1 MKYVFNEIT
10 HYRFPT
16 HVNDLV
22 MDRAEAETSE
32 AFMVVLQ
39 PGEAPPLHKHDD
51 TEQVFY
57 ILEGAGTLQIEEDK
71 FFDVKVGDVVRIP
84 PRTYHAI
91 KSQGKTALRY
101 LSVDC
106 FLNGRPK
113 DEPTWD
119 SHVRVVCKNF
129 GWKFEDVKLQK

>member
-1 MKYVFNEIT
+1 MKYVFNEMT

-57 ILEGAGTLQIEEDK
+57 IIEGAGTLQIEEK
-71 FFDVKVGDVVRIP
+71 NFFDVKVGDVVRIP
-84 PRTYHAI
+84 PHTYHAI
-91 KSQGKTALRY
+91 KCKGAIALRY

-106 FLNGRPK
+106 FLNGRPQ

-119 SHVRVVCKNF
+119 AHVKAVCKNF